1 MAKKRITYFFGAD
14 LTELEKGWK
23 KIDRKMKN
31 MSNDFQKYGSAMSRN
46 ITAPLVGIGALALR
60 ETITFESAFARVRKT
75 VNATEDQLKALERG
89 IQDMSKSMPSSA
101 TEIAAVASAAG
112 QLGIQTENILAF
124 SKTMVQLGEATNLSA
139 EEAASSLAQFANV
152 TQMNQQNF
160 DRLGAT
166 IVDLGNNLAT
176 TERDIV
182 QMAQRLAGTGKQ
194 VGMTEAQ
201 IMALAGSL
209 ASVGIEAQAGGTSMS
224 KLMVRMQLAT
234 STGNKDLANFAAVA
248 GMTAAQFKQAFE
260 EDAAGAIISFITG
273 LANLEGTGKTAIQVL
288 DEMGITEVRLR
299 DTLLR
304 ATGAKDIFVEALKR
318 GTRAWEENIA
328 LTKEAEEWYKT
339 TGSQL
344 KIMRN
349 QMADVAREL
358 GTQLVPYLKAGVEKT
373 KDLVEWFGNLSPATK
388 ETTVKMGLLAAAIG
402 PTLLV
407 TAKLINAFRMIG
419 PIMLALASG
428 PAAPFVA
435 VAAAAVYLAAKFT
448 DAEECLKN
456 FNREIEKIDIDK
468 AKELQGVASGRIFG
482 KEGLYGSI
490 AIAVANAKEME
501 RQVDLYKESLAD
513 YERRMSQKGYTAST
527 AAAPSS
533 GRPVAPSGAGVLTDL
548 TGAGTTKS
556 GLSEIAKAINNMRD
570 QMEYL
575 NADGTQFVAILD
587 QWKAKLEPLS
597 EDWKLISD
605 LQREIADQAERA
617 YAESS
622 EGRTETVIQGL
633 REEAEMLQAT
643 KIEQIAMNLARQQG
657 IEIGTE
663 YYQQILQ
670 QVEAN
675 EALKESMDIAE
686 KVEAVKNSLMT
697 QEEGIRASYDRQI
710 TVIQEA
716 MDRQVI
722 AVEEGTLIIANLYRK
737 MGKELEAIAEETFD
751 QKMAKA
757 FEGWANNFASQ
768 LNDILWKA
776 DVTFE
781 EIAVSF
787 AKMVTQMMIQYMIVQ
802 PLVGWMMG
810 VFGFEKGGVF
820 SQGRIMPFARGGVV
834 SQPTIFPMKS
844 GLGLMGEAGPE
855 AVMPLKRG
863 SDGKLGV
870 ETSGEMQPVIIN
882 LLDKGDLEQVTYEA
896 MGKYPGATIIVN
908 HVLRAQSERIG
919 PAFRGVR

>member
-23 KIDRKMKN
+23 RIDRKMRN

-75 VNATEDQLKALERG
+75 VNATEDELKALERG

-112 QLGIQTENILAF
+112 QLGIQTENILSF

-139 EEAASSLAQFANV
+139 EDAASSLAQFANV
-152 TQMNQQNF
+152 TQMNQQHF

-224 KLMVRMQLAT
+224 KLMVNMQLAT

-260 EDAAGAIISFITG
+260 EDAAGAIIRFITG

-304 ATGAKDIFVEALKR
+304 ATGAKDIFIEAMKR

-339 TGSQL
+339 TGAQL
-344 KIMRN
+344 KMMRN
-349 QMADVAREL
+349 QMADVAREI
-358 GTQLVPYLKAGVEKT
+358 GTQLVPYLKASVEKT
-373 KDLVEWFGNLSPATK
+373 KDLVGAFQDLSPVAK
-388 ETTVKMGLLAAAIG
+388 ENAVRMGLMAAAIG
-402 PTLLV
+402 PALL
-407 TAKLINAFRMIG
+407 AISKLINGIRMLG
-419 PIMLALASG
+419 PVGASITVLSGALLHFYMMSEKARESVRKTYSVLGDSRFSASIRQQTKEINAYGNALAN
-428 PAAPFVA
+428 
-435 VAAAAVYLAAKFT
+435 LAWDYDETSWRNIRPEPKKLAKPT
-448 DAEECLKN
+448 
-456 FNREIEKIDIDK
+456 
-468 AKELQGVASGRIFG
+468 
-482 KEGLYGSI
+482 
-490 AIAVANAKEME
+490 
-501 RQVDLYKESLAD
+501 
-513 YERRMSQKGYTAST
+513 
-527 AAAPSS
+527 
-533 GRPVAPSGAGVLTDL
+533 APSGDGVLPDL
-548 TGAGTTKS
+548 TGGGSTKS

-587 QWKAKLEPLS
+587 QWKARLEPLS

-617 YAESS
+617 YAESL
-622 EGRTETVIQGL
+622 EGKTETIIQGL

-643 KIEQIAMNLARQQG
+643 KVEQIAMNLARQQG

-686 KVEAVKNSLMT
+686 QVEAVKNSLMT
-697 QEEGIRASYDRQI
+697 QEEAIRASYDRQI

-722 AVEEGTLIIANLYRK
+722 AVEEGTLIIADLYRK
-737 MGKELEAIAEETFD
+737 MGQELEAIAEETFD

-757 FEGWANNFASQ
+757 FEGWANGFSSQ
-768 LNDILWKA
+768 LNDMLWKS

-781 EIAVSF
+781 EIAQSF
-787 AKMVTQMMIQYMIVQ
+787 ARMITQMLIQFMIVE
-802 PLVGWMMG
+802 PFVKWVRGL
-810 VFGFEKGGVF
+810 FGFSDGGVL
-820 SQGRIMPFARGGVV
+820 SMGRIVPFAQGGIVTK
-834 SQPTIFPMKS
+834 PTIFPMA
-844 GLGLMGEAGPE
+844 GGMGLMGEAGPE

-863 SDGKLGV
+863 RDGRLGV
-870 ETSGEMQPVIIN
+870 EAEGG
-882 LLDKGDLEQVTYEA
+882 GDQVHVT
-896 MGKYPGATIIVN
+896 MNVN
-908 HVLRAQSERIG
+908 AVDAQSFIQLARTNK
-919 PAFRGVR
+919 GVFESLIIENLMRDGAIRKAIKGVT

>member
-1 MAKKRITYFFGAD
+1 MAIGRGKRVTWFFGVD

-23 KIDRKMKN
+23 QIDRKMRN
-31 MSNDFQKYGSAMSRN
+31 LSNDMQKYGSAMSRN

-75 VNATEDQLKALERG
+75 VNATEDELKALERG

-112 QLGIQTENILAF
+112 QLGIQTENILSF

-139 EEAASSLAQFANV
+139 EDAASSLAQFANV
-152 TQMNQQNF
+152 TQMNQRHF

-201 IMALAGSL
+201 IMAMAGSL

-224 KLMVRMQLAT
+224 KLMVMMQLAT

-273 LANLEGTGKTAIQVL
+273 LADLEGTGKTAIQVL

-304 ATGAKDIFVEALKR
+304 ATAAKDIFIEAMKR

-349 QMADVAREL
+349 QMADVAREI
-358 GTQLVPYLKAGVEKT
+358 GTQLVPYLKASVDKT
-373 KDLVEWFGNLSPATK
+373 KDLVEWFGNLSPAAK
-388 ETTVKMGLLAAAIG
+388 ENTVKMGLLAAAIG

-407 TAKLINAFRMIG
+407 TTKLINAFRMIG
-419 PIMLALASG
+419 PIMLTLASG
-428 PAAPFVA
+428 PAAPFVI
-435 VAAAAVYLAAKFT
+435 VASAAVYLAAKFT
-448 DAEECLKN
+448 DAEDCLKN
-456 FNREIEKIDIDK
+456 FNREIEKINVDK
-468 AKELQGVASGRIFG
+468 AKELQGVVSGGFFG

-490 AIAVANAKEME
+490 AIAKEME
-501 RQVDLYKESLAD
+501 RQAGLYKESLED
-513 YERRMSQKGYTAST
+513 YQRRMSQKGYTTS
-527 AAAPSS
+527 AAAPPA
-533 GRPVAPSGAGVLTDL
+533 GAKTPAPSGDGVLPDL
-548 TGAGTTKS
+548 TGGGSTKS

-575 NADGTQFVAILD
+575 NADGAQFAAILD
-587 QWKAKLEPLS
+587 QWKARLEPLS

-617 YAESS
+617 YAESP

>member
-1 MAKKRITYFFGAD
+1 MAKKRITYFFGVD

-23 KIDRKMKN
+23 KIDRKMRN

-89 IQDMSKSMPSSA
+89 IQDMSRSMPSSA

-112 QLGIQTENILAF
+112 QLGIQTDNILSF

-273 LANLEGTGKTAIQVL
+273 LANLKGTGKTAIQVL

-304 ATGAKDIFVEALKR
+304 ATGAKDIFIEAMKR

-328 LTKEAEEWYKT
+328 LTKEAQEWYKT
-339 TGSQL
+339 TGAQL
-344 KIMRN
+344 KMMRN
-349 QMADVAREL
+349 QMTDVAREI
-358 GTQLVPYLKAGVEKT
+358 GTQLVPYLKASVEKT
-373 KDLVEWFGNLSPATK
+373 KDLVEWFGNLSPAAK

-435 VAAAAVYLAAKFT
+435 VATAAVYLAGKFT

-456 FNREIEKIDIDK
+456 FNREIDKINVDK
-468 AKELQGVASGRIFG
+468 VKELQRVVSGRIFG
-482 KEGLYGSI
+482 EEGLRGSI
-490 AIAVANAKEME
+490 AVAKEME
-501 RQVDLYKESLAD
+501 RQVSLYKESLAD

-533 GRPVAPSGAGVLTDL
+533 GKTVTPPSDTVAPDL
-548 TGAGTTKS
+548 TGGSTKS

-570 QMEYL
+570 QIEYL
-575 NADGTQFVAILD
+575 NVDGSRFLMILE
-587 QWKAKLEPLS
+587 QWKAKLKPLS
-597 EDWKLISD
+597 DDWKLISD
-605 LQREIADQAERA
+605 IQREIADQAQRA
-617 YAESS
+617 YAESP
-622 EGRTETVIQGL
+622 EGKTEAVVQGL
-633 REEAEMLQAT
+633 REEAQMLQAT
-643 KIEQIAMNLARQQG
+643 KVEQIAMNLARQQG
-657 IEIGTE
+657 IEVGTE

-675 EALKESMDIAE
+675 EALKASMDIAE
-686 KVEAVKNSLMT
+686 QVEAVKNSLMT
-697 QEEGIRASYDRQI
+697 QEETIRASYDRQI
-710 TVIQEA
+710 AIIQEA

-722 AVEEGTLIIANLYRK
+722 EVEEGTLIIADLYKK
-737 MGKELEAIAEETFD
+737 MGKELEAITEETFD

-768 LNDILWKA
+768 LNDMLWEA
-776 DVTFE
+776 DATFE
-781 EIAVSF
+781 DIAKSF

-802 PLVGWMMG
+802 PLMGWMMG

-855 AVMPLKRG
+855 AVLPLKRSSSG
-863 SDGKLGV
+863 NLGV
-870 ETSGEMQPVIIN
+870 EASGEMQPVIIN
-882 LLDKGDLEQVTYEA
+882 LLDKGDLERVTYEA

>member
-23 KIDRKMKN
+23 RIDRKMRN

-60 ETITFESAFARVRKT
+60 ETITFEAAFARVRKT
-75 VNATEDQLKALERG
+75 VNATEDELKALERG

-112 QLGIQTENILAF
+112 QLGIQTDNILSF

-139 EEAASSLAQFANV
+139 EDAASSLAQFANV
-152 TQMNQQNF
+152 TQMNQQHF

-224 KLMVRMQLAT
+224 KLMVNMQLAT

-260 EDAAGAIISFITG
+260 EDAAGAIIRFITG

-304 ATGAKDIFVEALKR
+304 ATGAKDIFIEAMKR

-339 TGSQL
+339 TGAQL
-344 KIMRN
+344 KMMRN
-349 QMADVAREL
+349 QMADVAREI
-358 GTQLVPYLKAGVEKT
+358 GTQLVPYLKASVEKT
-373 KDLVEWFGNLSPATK
+373 KDLVGAFQDLSPVAK
-388 ETTVKMGLLAAAIG
+388 ENAVRMGLMAAAIG
-402 PTLLV
+402 PALL
-407 TAKLINAFRMIG
+407 AISKLINGIRMLG
-419 PIMLALASG
+419 PVGASITVLSGALLHFYMMSEKARESVRKTYSVLGDSRFSASIRQQTKEINAYGNALAN
-428 PAAPFVA
+428 
-435 VAAAAVYLAAKFT
+435 LAWDYDETSWRNIRPEPKKLAKPT
-448 DAEECLKN
+448 
-456 FNREIEKIDIDK
+456 
-468 AKELQGVASGRIFG
+468 
-482 KEGLYGSI
+482 
-490 AIAVANAKEME
+490 
-501 RQVDLYKESLAD
+501 
-513 YERRMSQKGYTAST
+513 
-527 AAAPSS
+527 
-533 GRPVAPSGAGVLTDL
+533 APSGDGVLADL
-548 TGAGTTKS
+548 TGGGSTKS

-575 NADGTQFVAILD
+575 NADGTQFVTILD

-605 LQREIADQAERA
+605 MQREIADQAERA

-622 EGRTETVIQGL
+622 EGRTETIIQGL

-643 KIEQIAMNLARQQG
+643 KVEQIAMNLARQQG

-675 EALKESMDIAE
+675 EALKASMDIAE
-686 KVEAVKNSLMT
+686 QVEAVKNSLMT
-697 QEEGIRASYDRQI
+697 QEETIRASYDRQI
-710 TVIQEA
+710 AIIQEA

-722 AVEEGTLIIANLYRK
+722 EVEEGTLIIADLYKK
-737 MGKELEAIAEETFD
+737 MGKELEAITEETFD

-768 LNDILWKA
+768 LNDMLWKA

-787 AKMVTQMMIQYMIVQ
+787 AKMVTQMMIQYMLVQ
-802 PLVGWMMG
+802 PLMGWMMG

-870 ETSGEMQPVIIN
+870 EASGEIQPVIIN
-882 LLDKGDLEQVTYEA
+882 LLDKEDLEQVTYDA
-896 MGKYPGATIIVN
+896 MVKYPGANIIVN

-919 PAFRGVR
+919 PAFRVVR

>member
-1 MAKKRITYFFGAD
+1 MAKKRLTWFFGVD

-23 KIDRKMKN
+23 KIDRKMRN

-89 IQDMSKSMPSSA
+89 IQDMSRSMPSSA

-112 QLGIQTENILAF
+112 QLGIQTDNILSF

-224 KLMVRMQLAT
+224 KLMVQMQLAT

-349 QMADVAREL
+349 QMADVAREI

-373 KDLVEWFGNLSPATK
+373 KDLVEAFQDLSPTAK
-388 ETTVKMGLLAAAIG
+388 ENTVRMGLMAAAIG
-402 PTLLV
+402 PALLV

-419 PIMLALASG
+419 PIMMALVSG
-428 PAAPFVA
+428 PVAPFVVLGLA
-435 VAAAAVYLAAKFT
+435 TAALVGYFT
-448 DAEECLKN
+448 DAKASLEK
-456 FNREIEKIDIDK
+456 FNREIGNIDVDK
-468 AKELQGVASGRIFG
+468 VRELQRIASGGIFG
-482 KEGLYGSI
+482 AEGLRGSI
-490 AIAVANAKEME
+490 AVAQDLGRKA
-501 RQVDLYKESLAD
+501 DLYKESLAD

-533 GRPVAPSGAGVLTDL
+533 GKTVTPPSDTVAPDL
-548 TGAGTTKS
+548 TGGSTKS

-575 NADGTQFVAILD
+575 NADGTQFVTILD

-605 LQREIADQAERA
+605 MQRDIADQAERA

-622 EGRTETVIQGL
+622 EGRTETIIQGL

-643 KIEQIAMNLARQQG
+643 KVEQIAMNLARQQG

-675 EALKESMDIAE
+675 EALKASMDIAE
-686 KVEAVKNSLMT
+686 QVEAVKNSLMT
-697 QEEGIRASYDRQI
+697 QEETIRASYDRQI
-710 TVIQEA
+710 AIIQEA

-722 AVEEGTLIIANLYRK
+722 EVEEGTLIIADLYKK
-737 MGKELEAIAEETFD
+737 MGKELEAITEETFD

-757 FEGWANNFASQ
+757 FEGWANSFSSQ
-768 LNDILWKA
+768 LNDLLWKS

-781 EIAVSF
+781 EIAQSF
-787 AKMVTQMMIQYMIVQ
+787 ARMITQMLIQFMIVE
-802 PLVGWMMG
+802 PFVKWARGL
-810 VFGFEKGGVF
+810 FGFSDGGVL
-820 SQGRIMPFARGGVV
+820 SMGRIVPFAQGGIVTK
-834 SQPTIFPMKS
+834 PTIFPMA
-844 GLGLMGEAGPE
+844 GGMGLMGEAGPE

-863 SDGKLGV
+863 RDGRLGV
-870 ETSGEMQPVIIN
+870 EAEGGGDTVNVTMNIN
-882 LLDKGDLEQVTYEA
+882 AVD
-896 MGKYPGATIIVN
+896 
-908 HVLRAQSERIG
+908 AQSFIQLARTNK
-919 PAFRGVR
+919 GVFESLIIENLYRDGALRKAIKGVT

>member
-1 MAKKRITYFFGAD
+1 MAKKRLTWFFGVD

-23 KIDRKMKN
+23 KIDRKMRN

-89 IQDMSKSMPSSA
+89 IQDMSRSMPSSA

-112 QLGIQTENILAF
+112 QLGIQTDNILSF

-224 KLMVRMQLAT
+224 KLMVQMQLAT

-349 QMADVAREL
+349 QMADVAREI

-373 KDLVEWFGNLSPATK
+373 KDLVEAFQDLSPTAK
-388 ETTVKMGLLAAAIG
+388 ENTVRMGLMAAAIG
-402 PTLLV
+402 PALL
-407 TAKLINAFRMIG
+407 AISKLINAFRMTGTAI
-419 PIMLALASG
+419 LALVSG
-428 PAAPFVA
+428 PVAPFIVLGLA
-435 VAAAAVYLAAKFT
+435 TAALVGYFT
-448 DAEECLKN
+448 DAKASLEK
-456 FNREIEKIDIDK
+456 FNREIGNIDVDK
-468 AKELQGVASGRIFG
+468 VRELQRIASGGIFG
-482 KEGLYGSI
+482 AEGLRGSI
-490 AIAVANAKEME
+490 AVAQDLE
-501 RQVDLYKESLAD
+501 RKADLYKESLAD
-513 YERRMSQKGYTAST
+513 YERRMSQKGYTSST
-527 AAAPSS
+527 AATPSS
-533 GRPVAPSGAGVLTDL
+533 GKPAALAGEGVLTDL
-548 TGAGTTKS
+548 PGAGTTKS

-575 NADGTQFVAILD
+575 NADGTQFVTILD

-605 LQREIADQAERA
+605 MQREIADQAERA

-622 EGRTETVIQGL
+622 EGRTETIIQGL

-643 KIEQIAMNLARQQG
+643 KVEQIAMNLARQQG

-670 QVEAN
+670 QVGAN

-686 KVEAVKNSLMT
+686 QVEAVKNSLMT
-697 QEEGIRASYDRQI
+697 QEEAIRASYDRQI

-722 AVEEGTLIIANLYRK
+722 EVEEGTLIIADLYKK
-737 MGKELEAIAEETFD
+737 MGKELEAITEETFD

-768 LNDILWKA
+768 LNDMLWKA

-787 AKMVTQMMIQYMIVQ
+787 AKMVTQMMIQYMLVQ
-802 PLVGWMMG
+802 PLMGWMMG
-810 VFGFEKGGVF
+810 VFGFEMGGVF
-820 SQGRIMPFARGGVV
+820 SQGRITPFARGGVV

-870 ETSGEMQPVIIN
+870 EASGEIQPVIIN
-882 LLDKGDLEQVTYEA
+882 LLDKEDLEQVTYDA
-896 MGKYPGATIIVN
+896 MVKYPGANIIVN

-919 PAFRGVR
+919 PAFRVVR